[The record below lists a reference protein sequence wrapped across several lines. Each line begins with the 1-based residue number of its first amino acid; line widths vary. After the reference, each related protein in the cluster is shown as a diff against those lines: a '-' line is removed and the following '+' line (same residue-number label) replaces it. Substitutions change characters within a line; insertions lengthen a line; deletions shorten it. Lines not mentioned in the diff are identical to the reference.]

1 LNERTF
7 CKHKEI
13 FIMKPA
19 RKEVPRPERL
29 TGWDWKEHTKTNPL
43 NLTRIRTSRRLDY
56 AIILI

>member
-1 LNERTF
+1 
-7 CKHKEI
+7 
-13 FIMKPA
+13 MKPA